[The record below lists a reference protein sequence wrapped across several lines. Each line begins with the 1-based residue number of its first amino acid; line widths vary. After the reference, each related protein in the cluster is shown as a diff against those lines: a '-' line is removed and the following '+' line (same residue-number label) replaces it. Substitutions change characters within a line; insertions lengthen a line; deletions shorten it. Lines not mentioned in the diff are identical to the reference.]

1 MQRQEVERG
10 HVVAVGLVRL
20 PSQSPPFLILAKPQQ
35 ILRELRLGRDIILAE
50 SQCLPLMRRALGEEV
65 FRRELFADLVVHQRV
80 GLPIFQAALAR
91 RPGFVRLVANGVDG
105 GLQRPACGVV
115 RIDLEDCLEDAFGL
129 VVLLGVGLVVRLQQQ
144 RRDVVGVGE
153 HRRVQRFLHLRRV
166 ALGVG
171 LGQPIQQVG
180 VLGIMPNRLRERPA
194 GQLEVALG
202 QGQFADCQQRLPVVG
217 ARLEHAVKQVLL
229 HLLGVGNGGLEQ
241 RAPDVDERVLVAN
254 AALAVEELHD
264 DLQHLAGRLGVAVG
278 LVGKMKEP
286 KRLGVVSVSV
296 ILQQLGGEPLGL
308 GIRAGGQLPP
318 EQQQPP
324 AAVVIVGGDGLLAG
338 LDGLDVLAGVKQLA
352 RLLQRRRPR
361 LAKRQ
366 AGQRHH
372 RTKPNCAM
380 H

>member
-1 MQRQEVERG
+1 
-10 HVVAVGLVRL
+10 
-20 PSQSPPFLILAKPQQ
+20 
-35 ILRELRLGRDIILAE
+35 
-50 SQCLPLMRRALGEEV
+50 MRRALGEEV

-308 GIRAGGQLPP
+308 RILAGG
-318 EQQQPP
+318 
-324 AAVVIVGGDGLLAG
+324 
-338 LDGLDVLAGVKQLA
+338 
-352 RLLQRRRPR
+352 
-361 LAKRQ
+361 
-366 AGQRHH
+366 
-372 RTKPNCAM
+372 
-380 H
+380 

>member
-1 MQRQEVERG
+1 
-10 HVVAVGLVRL
+10 
-20 PSQSPPFLILAKPQQ
+20 
-35 ILRELRLGRDIILAE
+35 
-50 SQCLPLMRRALGEEV
+50 MRRALGEEV

-80 GLPIFQAALAR
+80 GLPIFQTARAR
-91 RPGFVRLVANGVDG
+91 RPGFVRLVANDVDG

-180 VLGIMPNRLRERPA
+180 VLGIMPNRLRERPT

-296 ILQQLGGEPLGL
+296 ILQQLGGEPLAL

-324 AAVVIVGGDGLLAG
+324 AAVVIVGGDSLLAG